1 MQRPTR
7 KTVTQRS
14 GSEIVT
20 QEGGVLR
27 AKTDDV
33 HKAWNLYEVP
43 LRRDKGSAPTAE
55 EHVPEG
61 MEGAYYL

>member
-1 MQRPTR
+1 MQRPTS
-7 KTVTQRS
+7 KTVKQRS

-33 HKAWNLYEVP
+33 HKAWNLYDAQQLDVLPGARVSE
-43 LRRDKGSAPTAE
+43 DS
-55 EHVPEG
+55 VPEG
-61 MEGAYYL
+61 MEGSYYL